1 MTEDSSPVSAP
12 TRKFRSLWWLIL
24 GPLIGLYVGSLSTY
38 ARTSPANDAIRAV
51 VVELKKIKA
60 TSGSLPTDLATLP
73 AHLQPDIKEFN
84 IRISADG
91 RTLESTTMP
100 YYDPSFLNLLTLG
113 LLGEKGRY
121 QNPGFLLD
129 RL

>member
-1 MTEDSSPVSAP
+1 MTEDPSPAAAP
-12 TRKFRSLWWLIL
+12 TRKFRYIWWLIL
-24 GPLIGLYVGSLSTY
+24 GPLVGLYVGSLSTY
-38 ARTSPANDAIRAV
+38 ARTSPANDAIKAV

-60 TSGSLPTDLATLP
+60 TSGSLPDDLATLP
-73 AHLQPDIKEFN
+73 AHLQPEIKEFN

-91 RTLESTTMP
+91 RTLESTTTS

-113 LLGEKGRY
+113 LVGEKMRTR
-121 QNPGFLLD
+121 NPGFLLD